1 MKKFM
6 GVSIIKIGVWVFLC
20 LFLVEYLHPSVIGV
34 RAYYDLSLK
43 YYSSFANN
51 SPLLKKSNPLI
62 WVSADYDHLLKNQS
76 DKPCIEKRS
85 IPHAMIWDFPIFINR
100 VFPKYKIQPVQ
111 KILSDQLPFEEIYH
125 PPRLPFSFIS
135 I

>member
-1 MKKFM
+1 MR
-6 GVSIIKIGVWVFLC
+6 VSIIKIGVWVLLC
-20 LFLVEYLHPSVIGV
+20 LFLVEYLNPSAVGV
-34 RAYYDLSLK
+34 RAYYDPSLK

-62 WVSADYDHLLKNQS
+62 WVSADYDHFPKNRS

-85 IPHAMIWDFPIFINR
+85 IPHAMIWDFPIYINQA
-100 VFPKYKIQPVQ
+100 FPRYKFQPVQ
-111 KILSDQLPFEEIYH
+111 KILSNQPPFEKIYH
-125 PPRLPFSFIS
+125 PPRLPVSFIS

>member
-1 MKKFM
+1 MR
-6 GVSIIKIGVWVFLC
+6 VSIIKIGVWVLLC
-20 LFLVEYLHPSVIGV
+20 LFLVEYLHPSAVGV
-34 RAYYDLSLK
+34 RACDDPSLK
-43 YYSSFANN
+43 YYYSSFDNN
-51 SPLLKKSNPLI
+51 SPRLTKSNPLI
-62 WVSADYDHLLKNQS
+62 WVSADYNHFPKNRS

-85 IPHAMIWDFPIFINR
+85 IPHAMIWDFPIYINQA
-100 VFPKYKIQPVQ
+100 FPRYKFQPVP